1 MGVSPIAVPQGL
13 AYVLNS
19 AGDKSNVDFDYLLQ
33 TAIRESSLNPE
44 AKAQTSS
51 AVGLFQFLESTWLQ
65 VMKEQGPRLGYQEY
79 SDAISRDGD
88 GDYVIRNKAMRQE
101 VLALR
106 EDPQIAADMAAAFT
120 QSNGA
125 YLEGKFG
132 KHPSPGE
139 LYIAHF
145 LGPQGAERLLRAGL
159 DNPDQIAAKLFPKQA
174 KANKALFYS
183 GGEARTIKELYRAL
197 VSRHVGPVETVT
209 TPDPAFA
216 TQQLAQSADS
226 RWATD
231 AVPSRFSTDDMSFT
245 SFFTTEAPRAVAEP
259 LIATEALQSLV
270 APEIAA
276 PLVSAYAPVEQ
287 SAPSNLDLG
296 FVPLPA
302 PAPLAPQSQV
312 ALEPNPVPPAYNM
325 PIAKG
330 VTDLIDS
337 GVPKPR
343 VLMSNQP
350 SALFV
355 TQLYSQDQPVNALP
369 TNRVNRSLSVGR

>member
-13 AYVLNS
+13 AHVLNS

-44 AKAQTSS
+44 AKARSSS
-51 AVGLFQFLESTWLQ
+51 AVGLFQFLESTWMQ
-65 VMKEQGPRLGYQEY
+65 VVKEQGPRLGYSNY
-79 SDAISRDGD
+79 ADAISVDGD
-88 GDYVIRNKAMRQE
+88 GDYAIRDKSMRKE
-101 VLALR
+101 ILALR
-106 EDPQIAADMAAAFT
+106 EEPQMAADMAAAFT

-159 DNPDQIAAKLFPKQA
+159 DNPDQIAAKLFPRQA
-174 KANKALFYS
+174 KANPTIFYS
-183 GGEARTIKELYRAL
+183 GGEARSIRDLYRAL
-197 VSRHVGPVETVT
+197 VAKHGGGVETV
-209 TPDPAFA
+209 PAADPKFA
-216 TQQLAQSADS
+216 TQQLAQTPAS
-226 RWATD
+226 RWPTEI
-231 AVPSRFSTDDMSFT
+231 VPSRFDTDDMSFT
-245 SFFTTEAPRAVAEP
+245 SFFSTEAPRAVAEP

-276 PLVSAYAPVEQ
+276 PLVSAYAPIQPVVTAANAE
-287 SAPSNLDLG
+287 LG

-302 PAPLAPQSQV
+302 PAPLVPWLVATAVSPAPQPYDMPV
-312 ALEPNPVPPAYNM
+312 AP
-325 PIAKG
+325 G
-330 VTDLIDS
+330 VTNLMNS
-337 GVPKPR
+337 GIPTPR

-350 SALFV
+350 SARFV
-355 TQLYSQDQPVNALP
+355 TQLYSQD
-369 TNRVNRSLSVGR
+369 

>member
-44 AKAQTSS
+44 AKAPTSS

-65 VMKEQGPRLGYQEY
+65 VMKEQGPRLGYQKY
-79 SDAISRDGD
+79 ADAISVDDD
-88 GDYVIRNKAMRQE
+88 GDYVIRDKAMRKE
-101 VLALR
+101 ILALR
-106 EDPQIAADMAAAFT
+106 EEPQVAADMAAAFT

-125 YLEGKFG
+125 YLAGKFG

-145 LGPQGAERLLRAGL
+145 LGPQGAERLFRAGI

-174 KANKALFYS
+174 KANPQIFYNS
-183 GGEARTIKELYRAL
+183 GEPRTIRELYRAL
-197 VSRHVGPVETVT
+197 VAKHVGPGETVAVE
-209 TPDPAFA
+209 DPKFA

-226 RWATD
+226 RWSTE
-231 AVPSRFSTDDMSFT
+231 AVPSRFSREDMSFT
-245 SFFTTEAPRAVAEP
+245 SFFSTETARPAVP

-270 APEIAA
+270 APEVSEPLMAYATADQPSPAPASA
-276 PLVSAYAPVEQ
+276 PLDLE
-287 SAPSNLDLG
+287 LG

-302 PAPLAPQSQV
+302 PPPLVPQGETAV
-312 ALEPNPVPPAYNM
+312 ATQTDTVPAVQGYDM
-325 PIAKG
+325 QIARG
-330 VTDLIDS
+330 VTDLMDT
-337 GVPKPR
+337 GVPRAR

-350 SALFV
+350 TALFV
-355 TQLYSQDQPVNALP
+355 TQLYS
-369 TNRVNRSLSVGR
+369 RE

>member
-44 AKAQTSS
+44 AKAPTSS
-51 AVGLFQFLESTWLQ
+51 AVGLFQFVESTWLQ
-65 VMKEQGPRLGYQEY
+65 VMKEQGPRLGYAKY
-79 SDAISRDGD
+79 ADAISVDGD
-88 GDYVIRNKAMRQE
+88 GDYVIRDKAMRQE

-145 LGPQGAERLLRAGL
+145 LGPKGAERLLRAGL

-174 KANKALFYS
+174 RANPQIFYS
-183 GGEARTIKELYRAL
+183 GGEPRTIKELYRAL
-197 VSRHVGPVETVT
+197 VAKHVGPTETVAVE
-209 TPDPAFA
+209 DPKFA
-216 TQQLAQSADS
+216 TQQLAQSAGN

-231 AVPSRFSTDDMSFT
+231 TVPSRFSKADMSFT
-245 SFFTTEAPRAVAEP
+245 SFFRTEPPSAVTEP

-270 APEIAA
+270 APEIAS
-276 PLVSAYAPVEQ
+276 PLISAYAPVEQ
-287 SAPSNLDLG
+287 AAPRDLELG

-302 PAPLAPQSQV
+302 PAPLVPRADATAP
-312 ALEPNPVPPAYNM
+312 LEPAAQAYNM
-325 PIAKG
+325 PNAAG
-330 VTDLIDS
+330 VTDLIDR
-337 GVPKPR
+337 GIPKPR

-355 TQLYSQDQPVNALP
+355 TQLYRQD
-369 TNRVNRSLSVGR
+369 

>member
-65 VMKEQGPRLGYQEY
+65 VMKEQGPRLGYQQY
-79 SDAISRDGD
+79 SDAISVDSG
-88 GDYVIRNKAMRQE
+88 GDYVIRDKGLRQE
-101 VLALR
+101 ILALR

-125 YLEGKFG
+125 YLEARFG

-145 LGPQGAERLLRAGL
+145 LGPQGADRLFRAGL
-159 DNPDQIAAKLFPKQA
+159 ENPDQVAATLFPRQA
-174 KANKALFYS
+174 KSNPQIFYS
-183 GGEARTIKELYRAL
+183 GGEPRTIRELYRAL
-197 VSRHVGPVETVT
+197 VAKHVAAPGAVAGAD
-209 TPDPAFA
+209 DPKFA
-216 TQQLAQSADS
+216 TQQLAQSAES
-226 RWATD
+226 RWDTD
-231 AVPSRFSTDDMSFT
+231 TVPSRFSKSDMSFT
-245 SFFTTEAPRAVAEP
+245 SFFTTEAPRAVTEP
-259 LIATEALQSLV
+259 LLATDALQSLV

-276 PLVSAYAPVEQ
+276 PLVSAYAPAVT
-287 SAPSNLDLG
+287 APAPTADSGLD

-302 PAPLAPQSQV
+302 PAPL
-312 ALEPNPVPPAYNM
+312 VPPQIVSAQFSPAPAYDM
-325 PIAKG
+325 PIAAG
-330 VTDLIDS
+330 VTDLMETGI
-337 GVPKPR
+337 PRPR
-343 VLMSNQP
+343 VHMSNQP

-355 TQLYSQDQPVNALP
+355 TRLYRQD
-369 TNRVNRSLSVGR
+369 

>member
-44 AKAQTSS
+44 AKAPTSS

-65 VMKEQGPRLGYQEY
+65 VMKEQGPRLGYQKY
-79 SDAISRDGD
+79 ADAISVDGD
-88 GDYVIRNKAMRQE
+88 GDYVVRNKGMRKE
-101 VLALR
+101 ILALR

-125 YLEGKFG
+125 YLAGKFG

-145 LGPQGAERLLRAGL
+145 LGPQGAERLFRAGL
-159 DNPDQIAAKLFPKQA
+159 DNPDQVAAKLFPKQA
-174 KANKALFYS
+174 KANPQIFYS
-183 GGEARTIKELYRAL
+183 GGEPRTIRELYRAL
-197 VSRHVGPVETVT
+197 VAKHVGTPETITVD
-209 TPDPAFA
+209 DPKFA
-216 TQQLAQSADS
+216 AQQIAQASDS
-226 RWATD
+226 RWSTNAI
-231 AVPSRFSTDDMSFT
+231 PSRFSRDDMSFT
-245 SFFTTEAPRAVAEP
+245 SFFSNEAPRPVEP

-270 APEIAA
+270 APDVSE
-276 PLVSAYAPVEQ
+276 PLMAYAASEQ
-287 SAPSNLDLG
+287 TPALAVPPPLDLELG

-302 PAPLAPQSQV
+302 PPPLVPQAEAIAPAEAASAEGYSMPV
-312 ALEPNPVPPAYNM
+312 AG
-325 PIAKG
+325 G
-330 VTDLIDS
+330 VTDRIDT
-337 GVPKPR
+337 GAPRAR

-350 SALFV
+350 TALFV
-355 TQLYSQDQPVNALP
+355 TQLYSRD
-369 TNRVNRSLSVGR
+369 

>member
-44 AKAQTSS
+44 AKAPTSS
-51 AVGLFQFLESTWLQ
+51 AVGLFQFVESTWLQ
-65 VMKEQGPRLGYQEY
+65 VMKEQGPRLGYQQY
-79 SDAISRDGD
+79 ADAISVDGD
-88 GDYVIRNKAMRQE
+88 GDYVIRNKAMRRE

-174 KANKALFYS
+174 RANKQIFYS

-197 VSRHVGPVETVT
+197 VAKHVGTPATVT
-209 TPDPAFA
+209 VDDPKFA

-231 AVPSRFSTDDMSFT
+231 AVPSRFSKDDMSFT
-245 SFFTTEAPRAVAEP
+245 SFFSTEPPRPVAEP
-259 LIATEALQSLV
+259 LIATDALQSLV
-270 APEIAA
+270 APEVGA
-276 PLVSAYAPVEQ
+276 PLMSYAATQEAVGPP
-287 SAPSNLDLG
+287 APDLG

-302 PAPLAPQSQV
+302 PAPLAPQQQV
-312 ALEPNPVPPAYNM
+312 AAQRDPPPRAYNM
-325 PIAKG
+325 PVAAG
-330 VTDLIDS
+330 VTDLMDS
-337 GVPKPR
+337 SIPRPR

-355 TQLYSQDQPVNALP
+355 TQLYSKD
-369 TNRVNRSLSVGR
+369 

>member
-44 AKAQTSS
+44 AKAPSSS

-65 VMKEQGPRLGYQEY
+65 VMKEQGPRLGYQKY
-79 SDAISRDGD
+79 ADAITKDSD

-101 VLALR
+101 ILGLR

-145 LGPQGAERLLRAGL
+145 LGPQGAEKLFRAGL

-174 KANKALFYS
+174 KANPQIFYS
-183 GGEARTIKELYRAL
+183 GGEPRSIKELYRAL
-197 VSRHVGPVETVT
+197 VAKHIGTPETV
-209 TPDPAFA
+209 PAVDDSKFA
-216 TQQLAQSADS
+216 TQQLAQSDNGK
-226 RWATD
+226 WPTD
-231 AVPSRFSTDDMSFT
+231 VVPSRFSRDDMSFT
-245 SFFTTEAPRAVAEP
+245 SFYSNEAPRPVEP

-270 APEIAA
+270 APEVSEPLMAYAA
-276 PLVSAYAPVEQ
+276 TEQAPVEL
-287 SAPSNLDLG
+287 APAAREAAPVEIGLG
-296 FVPLPA
+296 FEPLPA
-302 PAPLAPQSQV
+302 PAPLTVPGETV
-312 ALEPNPVPPAYNM
+312 AATEPVQAYDM
-325 PIAKG
+325 PIAAG
-330 VTDLIDS
+330 VTDFVDT
-337 GVPKPR
+337 GVPHAR
-343 VLMSNQP
+343 VLMRD
-350 SALFV
+350 SANVLFL
-355 TQLYSQDQPVNALP
+355 TQLYGQN
-369 TNRVNRSLSVGR
+369 

>member
-44 AKAQTSS
+44 AKAPSSS

-65 VMKEQGPRLGYQEY
+65 VMKEQGPRLGYQKY
-79 SDAISRDGD
+79 ADAITVDRD
-88 GDYVIRNKAMRQE
+88 GDYVVRDKAMRKE
-101 VLALR
+101 ILALR
-106 EDPQIAADMAAAFT
+106 EDPQVAADMAAAFT

-145 LGPQGAERLLRAGL
+145 LGPQGAEKLLRAGL

-174 KANKALFYS
+174 RANPQIFYS
-183 GGEARTIKELYRAL
+183 GGEPRTIKELYRAL
-197 VSRHVGPVETVT
+197 VAKHGGTVETV
-209 TPDPAFA
+209 PPVDDPKFA
-216 TQQLAQSADS
+216 AQQLAQTPQS
-226 RWATD
+226 RWSTETI
-231 AVPSRFSTDDMSFT
+231 PSRFTQDDMSFT
-245 SFFTTEAPRAVAEP
+245 SFFSNEAARPVEP
-259 LIATEALQSLV
+259 LIATDALQSLV
-270 APEIAA
+270 APEVSEPLMSYAA
-276 PLVSAYAPVEQ
+276 TQSDVPAPT
-287 SAPSNLDLG
+287 PTIDPG

-302 PAPLAPQSQV
+302 PRPLTVPTAEAEV
-312 ALEPNPVPPAYNM
+312 ATVEPFAEGYTMPVAGAVAGYYVDTG
-325 PIAKG
+325 I
-330 VTDLIDS
+330 
-337 GVPKPR
+337 PKPR

-350 SALFV
+350 NALFV
-355 TQLYSQDQPVNALP
+355 TQLY
-369 TNRVNRSLSVGR
+369 NREP